1 MMWPNAMS
9 FVCLR
14 LTHTH
19 TQTPLI
25 SSIQCQRGS
34 VVAMPCDN
42 TEEQCSCTRGGVRRE
57 MAVDD
62 GRIRSEG
69 WWEWGYFGVGV

>member
-1 MMWPNAMS
+1 MCVNILNVEYDVAKCNVVRV
-9 FVCLR
+9 FAID
-14 LTHTH
+14 TH

-42 TEEQCSCTRGGVRRE
+42 TRGTVQLYKRGCEER
-57 MAVDD
+57 D
-62 GRIRSEG
+62 GC
-69 WWEWGYFGVGV
+69 